1 MCSSR
6 RRRKSLKK
14 PKMKLS
20 LLLKILSVVNLIFV
34 IFLILDLTNI
44 ITLPSSVYGI
54 LLISVG
60 ILTATGIYLKEN
72 NKK

>member
-1 MCSSR
+1 
-6 RRRKSLKK
+6 
-14 PKMKLS
+14 
-20 LLLKILSVVNLIFV
+20 VV
-34 IFLILDLTNI
+34 FLILDFTSV
-44 ITLPSSVYGI
+44 ITLSSSVYGI

>member
-1 MCSSR
+1 MCFSR
-6 RRRKSLKK
+6 RPRKSLKK

-20 LLLKILSVVNLIFV
+20 LLLKILSVINLILV
-34 IFLILDLTNI
+34 IFLILDLTNVL
-44 ITLPSSVYGI
+44 TLPSSVYGI

>member
-1 MCSSR
+1 
-6 RRRKSLKK
+6 
-14 PKMKLS
+14 MKLI
-20 LLLKILSVVNLIFV
+20 LLLKILSVINLILV
-34 IFLILDLTNI
+34 VFLILDLTNV

-60 ILTATGIYLKEN
+60 ILTATRIYLKEN

>member
-1 MCSSR
+1 
-6 RRRKSLKK
+6 
-14 PKMKLS
+14 
-20 LLLKILSVVNLIFV
+20 
-34 IFLILDLTNI
+34 
-44 ITLPSSVYGI
+44 VYGI

>member
-1 MCSSR
+1 
-6 RRRKSLKK
+6 
-14 PKMKLS
+14 MKLS
-20 LLLKILSVVNLIFV
+20 LLLKILSVINLILVVF
-34 IFLILDLTNI
+34 FILDLTNV